1 MADLKV
7 NYRIY
12 ADVRNENVSK
22 IVAKTKQED
31 TLTRYLDITVTDNG
45 VPVDLTGCEVRI
57 YGRKYD
63 KTEFYNEGILQEA
76 VTGRCLFEATTQM
89 TACPAHS
96 VHCEIRIFKNNEQIL
111 STMPFEIFVVE
122 SLIGE
127 SAIESS
133 NEYGALVLLY
143 QNLYESIDLMQK
155 MVATIGLP
163 GEIATGYGL
172 DTMWKTWE
180 HLVAYMEGDFTDLV
194 EEVIAN
200 AGGNSEEGFTI
211 IGMLSDDA
219 SLNEWAFR
227 QKKIGDVLNK
237 AFELNSE
244 ALADCET
251 VAEISASSAALA
263 AIGTNV
269 NAMKVC
275 AKHRT
280 LAASFI
286 EYAPDE
292 LVLQMGLGYLRYNV
306 GDLVTLDMYGVPTP
320 FRVAHKDYKTTN
332 KIVLV
337 AENAITSNVWHT
349 SNVNSYSSCSM
360 RTYLNDNV
368 LAGFSEE
375 IQDAIVTTAV
385 ACHNKA
391 TAKTCNDKIW
401 LLSYAEVGLG
411 TNSNAPAEGSVLSY
425 FSTGGQTSRIK
436 TLNGEAVIW
445 WLRTPISNG
454 DTSAWYVKAD
464 GSANYNNCSG
474 TYGVVPAFEI

>member
-63 KTEFYNEGILQEA
+63 KTEFYNEGILQDA
-76 VTGRCLFEATTQM
+76 AAGRCLFEATTQM

-96 VHCEIRIFKNNEQIL
+96 VHCEIRIFKDNVQIL

-155 MVATIGLP
+155 MVATIGMP

-211 IGMLSDDA
+211 IGLLSEDT

-227 QKKIGDVLNK
+227 QKKIGDVINK
-237 AFELNSE
+237 AFELNSD
-244 ALADCET
+244 ALAECET
-251 VAEISASSAALA
+251 VAEIAASSEALA
-263 AIGTNV
+263 AIGTNE

-275 AKHRT
+275 AKHKD
-280 LAASFI
+280 LAASFV

-292 LVLQMGLGYLRYNV
+292 LVLQLGLGYLRYEV
-306 GDLVTLDMYGVPTP
+306 GAVVTLNHYGTP
-320 FRVAHKDYKTTN
+320 MKFRVVHKNYKTTN
-332 KIVLV
+332 KIILLAEDIVL
-337 AENAITSNVWHT
+337 SHVWHT
-349 SNVNSYSSCSM
+349 SNVNSYSSCAL
-360 RTYLNDNV
+360 RTYLNDEF

-375 IQDAIVTTAV
+375 IQDAITTPAV

-401 LLSYAEVGLG
+401 LPSYAEVGLG
-411 TNSNAPAEGSVLSY
+411 TNTYAPVEGTVWDYYSAG
-425 FSTGGQTSRIK
+425 TAATRIK
-436 TLNGEAVIW
+436 TLNGEAAIW
-445 WLRTPISNG
+445 WLRTPNSGN
-454 DTSAWYVKAD
+454 DTSAWGVGAD
-464 GSANYNNCSG
+464 GSADYYSCSAG
-474 TYGVVPAFEI
+474 YGVVPAFEI